1 MNKITEHELFILI
14 HQPTWQM
21 HISMLA
27 SERTEKVGRILH
39 TMGTFIEKY
48 AKMMTEH
55 FGDAQ

>member
-1 MNKITEHELFILI
+1 
-14 HQPTWQM
+14 
-21 HISMLA
+21 MLA